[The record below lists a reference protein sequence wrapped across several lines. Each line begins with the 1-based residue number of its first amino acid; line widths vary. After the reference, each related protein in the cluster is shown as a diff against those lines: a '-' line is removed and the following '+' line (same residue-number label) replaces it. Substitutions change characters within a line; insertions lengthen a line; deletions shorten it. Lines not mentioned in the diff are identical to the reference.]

1 MDMEN
6 SFICMLKT
14 ILMNSALSMWEIS
27 SMEFFM
33 DKDGNWTAKA
43 SKLSVSSLMAERM
56 GLEGSITQE
65 EI

>member
-56 GLEGSITQE
+56 GLEGSITQA

>member
-1 MDMEN
+1 
-6 SFICMLKT
+6 
-14 ILMNSALSMWEIS
+14 
-27 SMEFFM
+27 MEFFM
-33 DKDGNWTAKA
+33 DKDGNWTAKG